1 MNESDKILINAYFD
15 GQTSEDETIY
25 IESLLQSSDEANEYA
40 NSIKKANNEI
50 NAFFNSSD
58 FNDVNTNIDAFIEK
72 QKFKLSKT
80 KFNWTSIFYNPKY
93 IGFAASAAFLAI
105 ILVPTFNQNQSD
117 NLPSYSISSE
127 SASLV
132 EEILKPISN
141 TSQFDDLPTY
151 LISSERDVSDVIDFN
166 EIFND
171 AVRDYGGKSI
181 WAFKIQSN
189 ESILIVQINDLKN
202 ECFTG
207 TVSRAETS
215 EIKEF
220 KVCKE

>member
-1 MNESDKILINAYFD
+1 MNESDKTLINAYFD
-15 GQTSEDETIY
+15 EETSEDETTY

-40 NSIKKANNEI
+40 NNIKKANNEI
-50 NAFFNSSD
+50 NTYFNSSEILD
-58 FNDVNTNIDAFIEK
+58 LKTDIDKFIEK
-72 QKFKLSKT
+72 RILKSPKT
-80 KFNWTSIFYNPKY
+80 KFNLLNLFYNPKY
-93 IGFAASAAFLAI
+93 YGFAASAIFLTI
-105 ILVPTFNQNQSD
+105 ILIPTFNENQSD
-117 NLPSYSISSE
+117 NLPNYLISSE
-127 SASLV
+127 SSSFLS
-132 EEILKPISN
+132 EILKPISN

-151 LISSERDVSDVIDFN
+151 LISSERDVSDVIDFD

-171 AVRDYGGKSI
+171 AVRDYGDKSV

-202 ECFTG
+202 QCFVG
-207 TVSRAETS
+207 TVSRAENS

>member
-1 MNESDKILINAYFD
+1 M
-15 GQTSEDETIY
+15 
-25 IESLLQSSDEANEYA
+25 
-40 NSIKKANNEI
+40 
-50 NAFFNSSD
+50 
-58 FNDVNTNIDAFIEK
+58 
-72 QKFKLSKT
+72 
-80 KFNWTSIFYNPKY
+80 
-93 IGFAASAAFLAI
+93 
-105 ILVPTFNQNQSD
+105 
-117 NLPSYSISSE
+117 
-127 SASLV
+127 
-132 EEILKPISN
+132 KPISN

-151 LISSERDVSDVIDFN
+151 LISSERDVSGVIDFN

-171 AVRDYGGKSI
+171 AVRDYGDKSI

-207 TVSRAETS
+207 TVSRAETA